1 MKITFSS
8 QRFPSAFHV
17 LYFRESIS
25 ILSFSSFVS
34 YLLWFLIIDEIFVW
48 PFSLEWIEPFWR
60 QTSKILIETSERVMR
75 DRNFLNLLTGFKL
88 RPNSLVQSYSFSRLS
103 RVTRC
108 NLIHIYLCK
117 FISFSYS
124 TILVLR
130 VAILFPR
137 PV

>member
-1 MKITFSS
+1 MKNTNLESS
-8 QRFPSAFHV
+8 
-17 LYFRESIS
+17 
-25 ILSFSSFVS
+25 
-34 YLLWFLIIDEIFVW
+34 
-48 PFSLEWIEPFWR
+48 
-60 QTSKILIETSERVMR
+60 VMR
-75 DRNFLNLLTGFKL
+75 NRNFLNLLTGFKL
-88 RPNSLVQSYSFSRLS
+88 GPNSLVQSYSFSRLS
-103 RVTRC
+103 PVIRC

>member
-17 LYFRESIS
+17 LYFREFIS

-34 YLLWFLIIDEIFVW
+34 YLLWFLIIDEIFLW
-48 PFSLEWIEPFWR
+48 PFSLEWPEPFWR
-60 QTSKILIETSERVMR
+60 QTWKILLESSVMR

-88 RPNSLVQSYSFSRLS
+88 RPNSLVQYYSFSRLS
-103 RVTRC
+103 RVIRC

-130 VAILFPR
+130 VAILFPK